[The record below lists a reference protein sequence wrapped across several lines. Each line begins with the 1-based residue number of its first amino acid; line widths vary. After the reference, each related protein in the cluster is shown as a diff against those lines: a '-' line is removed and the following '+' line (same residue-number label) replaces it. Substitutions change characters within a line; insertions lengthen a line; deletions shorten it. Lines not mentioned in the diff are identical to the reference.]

1 MHSRVRRS
9 FCAMRIVKVLF
20 DFYLE
25 ASIHV
30 ALAATALTGATVLLA
45 HLPWNVPLLAFVFF
59 STVVCYNLIRYGV
72 KTNTYF
78 VVSKR
83 YRTMIQPCTL
93 ICLGFALYF
102 LSRFSVD
109 IWVAVAVLSL
119 LSILY
124 AVPLSPRTRT
134 LRRWVG
140 LKIYIVAL
148 VWTGV
153 TAGLPLIASHYSMR
167 WDLWVL
173 VVQRFILIVAL
184 MIPFEI
190 RDLPQDDTRLRTL
203 PQVLGVQNTQRLGVV
218 LALAFLV
225 LTFLKQEVTSSE
237 IGMRAVLSVLLVWV
251 CSSAHRMQ
259 FRYFAAFWVEGIPI
273 GWLGVL
279 ALAECYF

>member
-1 MHSRVRRS
+1 
-9 FCAMRIVKVLF
+9 MRIVKVLF

-25 ASIHV
+25 SNIHV

-45 HLPWNVPLLAFVFF
+45 HLPWNVSLLAFVFF

-72 KTNTYF
+72 KTDAYF

-83 YRTMIQPCTL
+83 YRTIIQPCTL
-93 ICLGFALYF
+93 VCLGFALYF
-102 LSRFSVD
+102 LSRFSGD
-109 IWVAVAVLSL
+109 IWVAVVVLSV

-124 AVPLSPRTRT
+124 AVPLSPRIHT
-134 LRRWVG
+134 LRHWGG
-140 LKIYIVAL
+140 LKVYIVAL

-153 TAGLPLIASHYSMR
+153 TAGLPLIASRCSMH

-173 VVQRFILIVAL
+173 VVQRFILIVVL

-203 PQVLGVQNTQRLGVV
+203 PQVLGVQNTQRLGIV
-218 LALAFLV
+218 LTVAFLI
-225 LTFLKQEVTSSE
+225 LTFLKQEVTSLE

-251 CSSAHRMQ
+251 CSSAHWMRS
-259 FRYFAAFWVEGIPI
+259 RYFAAFWVEGIPI

-279 ALAECYF
+279 ALAERYC

>member
-1 MHSRVRRS
+1 
-9 FCAMRIVKVLF
+9 
-20 DFYLE
+20 
-25 ASIHV
+25 
-30 ALAATALTGATVLLA
+30 
-45 HLPWNVPLLAFVFF
+45 
-59 STVVCYNLIRYGV
+59 
-72 KTNTYF
+72 
-78 VVSKR
+78 
-83 YRTMIQPCTL
+83 MIQPCTL